1 MTEAFE
7 WQGRVGAAWAEEW
20 RRTDRTLAPLNSA
33 LVAAA
38 APFGGGAILD
48 IGCGAGATSL
58 AFADA
63 FAHAEVTGLDL
74 SDDLVAQAR
83 MRAGGRSNLR
93 FAVGDASSWRP
104 PRDGAF
110 DLIVSRHGVMFFADP
125 VAAFTHLRTLAKP
138 GGRLVFSCFRS
149 RADNGWMDALR
160 PVLARFAPEAL
171 SAPEP
176 EAGPFAFA
184 EPTRI
189 RAILADAGFAPPT
202 IAPLDFDFVV
212 GAGDDARAD
221 ALHYFRKIGP
231 VARLLAELDADARHG
246 AIEAIE
252 DIVAANV
259 ADGRVAFR
267 AAAWIV
273 STSVSKDRA

>member
-1 MTEAFE
+1 MTDAFE

-20 RRTDRTLAPLNSA
+20 RRTDRTLAPLNAA

-38 APFGGGAILD
+38 APFAGGAILD

-63 FAHAEVTGLDL
+63 FAKAEITGLDL
-74 SDDLVAQAR
+74 SDDLVTQAR
-83 MRAGGRSNLR
+83 MRAGDRANLR
-93 FAVGDASSWRP
+93 FAVGDASCWHSP
-104 PRDGAF
+104 GDGVF

-125 VAAFTHLRTLAKP
+125 VAAFAHLRRLAAP

-149 RADNGWMDALR
+149 RVDNGWMEALG
-160 PVLARFAPEAL
+160 PLLDCFAPDTL
-171 SAPEP
+171 IAPEP

-184 EPTRI
+184 EPGRI
-189 RAILADAGFAPPT
+189 RSILADAGFAPPT
-202 IAPLDFDFVV
+202 ITPLDFDFVV
-212 GAGDDARAD
+212 GDGDGARAD

-231 VARLLAELDADARHG
+231 VARLLAELDAEARHG

-259 ADGRVAFR
+259 AGGRVAFR

-273 STSVSKDRA
+273 TSQLSKDRA